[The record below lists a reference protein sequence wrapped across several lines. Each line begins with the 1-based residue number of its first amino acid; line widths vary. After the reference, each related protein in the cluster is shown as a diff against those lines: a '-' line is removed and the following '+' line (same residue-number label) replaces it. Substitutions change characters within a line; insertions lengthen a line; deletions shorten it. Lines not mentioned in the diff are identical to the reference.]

1 MFKKKKKLHIHL
13 ITNDRSIFDTSST
26 IACLL
31 FSLTHILFRRTYL
44 IAFMETPRWMEGRK
58 GGRDE
63 WRNELITF
71 RGGAWCN
78 WLGR

>member
-58 GGRDE
+58 GGRE
-63 WRNELITF
+63 
-71 RGGAWCN
+71 
-78 WLGR
+78 GRVAKRTDYVSRWSVV